1 MQAHNQDEFVISRVF
16 DAPRELVFD
25 AWTQKQH
32 LDKWFGPKGCQ
43 IVGGN
48 LDLREG
54 GTYHYGMR
62 MPDGN
67 VMWGKWTFREVRRP
81 EKLVLISTF
90 SDEQGG
96 ITVHPGN
103 PNWPRQTLSTT
114 SFESQGQ
121 RTLLTIKLAPY
132 QASEIERRTFAEN
145 HASMNGGWSGTFEQL
160 ASYLAEM
167 VRKAG

>member
-1 MQAHNQDEFVISRVF
+1 MSEAFIISRVF
-16 DAPRELVFD
+16 DASRELVFD
-25 AWTQKQH
+25 AWTKKEH
-32 LDKWFGPKGCQ
+32 LDNWFGPKGCK

-67 VMWGKWTFREVRRP
+67 VMWGKWTFREVKRP

-96 ITVHPGN
+96 VTVHPGN

-114 SFESQGQ
+114 TFESQGR
-121 RTLLTIKLAPY
+121 RTLLTIKWQPY
-132 QASEIERRTFAEN
+132 QASDIELTTFAEN

-160 ASYLAEM
+160 ASYLASV
-167 VRKAG
+167 VREPG

>member
-1 MQAHNQDEFVISRVF
+1 MQADSKNEFVISRVF

-25 AWTQKQH
+25 VWTQKQH
-32 LDKWFGPKGCQ
+32 LDRWFGPKGCK
-43 IVGGN
+43 IMGGN

-54 GTYHYGMR
+54 GTFHYGMQ
-62 MPDGN
+62 MPDGQ

-90 SDEQGG
+90 SNEQGG

-114 SFESQGQ
+114 TFESQGP
-121 RTLLTIKLAPY
+121 RTLLTIKWQPY
-132 QASEIERRTFAEN
+132 QASDIERRTFAEN

-160 ASYLAEM
+160 ASYLAEV
-167 VRKAG
+167 VRKVG

>member
-1 MQAHNQDEFVISRVF
+1 MQAQNKHEFVISRVF

-25 AWTQKQH
+25 AWTRKEH

-43 IVGGN
+43 IVGGE

-67 VMWGKWTFREVRRP
+67 VMWGKWTFREVKRP
-81 EKLVLISTF
+81 EKLVLISSF

-103 PNWPRQTLSTT
+103 PHWPRLTLSTT
-114 SFESQGQ
+114 LFESQGP
-121 RTLLTIKLAPY
+121 RTLLTIKWQPH
-132 QASEIERRTFAEN
+132 QATDIERRTFAEN
-145 HASMNGGWSGTFEQL
+145 HASMHGGWSGTFEQL
-160 ASYLAEM
+160 ARYLAEV
-167 VRKAG
+167 VRKDG

>member
-1 MQAHNQDEFVISRVF
+1 MQAHAKEEFIISRVF
-16 DAPRELVFD
+16 EAPRELVFD
-25 AWTQKQH
+25 AWTRKEH
-32 LDKWFGPKGCQ
+32 LDRWFGPKGCQ

-48 LDLREG
+48 LDLRDG

-81 EKLVLISTF
+81 EKLVLISSF

-96 ITVHPGN
+96 ITVHPGS
-103 PNWPRQTLSTT
+103 PNWPRLTLSTT
-114 SFESQGQ
+114 TFEPQGP
-121 RTLLTIKLAPY
+121 RTLLTIRWEPY
-132 QASEIERRTFAEN
+132 QATDIERRTFAEN

-167 VRKAG
+167 VRKTG

>member
-1 MQAHNQDEFVISRVF
+1 MQNPNEFVISRVF

-25 AWTQKQH
+25 AWTRKEH
-32 LDKWFGPKGCQ
+32 LDQWFGPKGCR

-54 GTYHYGMR
+54 GTYHYGMQ

-67 VMWGKWTFREVRRP
+67 VMWGKWVFREVRRP
-81 EKLVLISTF
+81 EKLVLISSF

-103 PNWPRQTLSTT
+103 PDWPRQTLSTT
-114 SFESQGQ
+114 TFESQGH
-121 RTLLTIKLAPY
+121 RTLLTIHWEPY
-132 QASEIERRTFAEN
+132 QASDIEVRTFTGN
-145 HASMNGGWSGTFEQL
+145 RASMQGGWSGTFEQL
-160 ASYLAEM
+160 ASYLSEV
-167 VRKAG
+167 VRKGG

>member
-1 MQAHNQDEFVISRVF
+1 MQAQDKDEFVISRVF

-25 AWTQKQH
+25 AWTKKEH

-96 ITVHPGN
+96 ITVHPGS

-114 SFESQGQ
+114 LFESQGP
-121 RTLLTIKLAPY
+121 RTLLTIKWQPY
-132 QASEIERRTFAEN
+132 QATEIERRTFAEN

-167 VRKAG
+167 VRKVG

>member
-1 MQAHNQDEFVISRVF
+1 MQADSKDEFVISRVF

-25 AWTQKQH
+25 VWTRKEH
-32 LDKWFGPKGCQ
+32 LDQWFGPKGCK

-54 GTYHYGMR
+54 GTFHYGMQ

-90 SDEQGG
+90 SDEKGG

-103 PNWPRQTLSTT
+103 PDWPRQTLSTT
-114 SFESQGQ
+114 TFESQGQ
-121 RTLLTIKLAPY
+121 RTLLTIKWQPY
-132 QASEIERRTFAEN
+132 QASDIERRTFAEN
-145 HASMNGGWSGTFEQL
+145 YASMNGGWSGTFEQL
-160 ASYLAEM
+160 ASYLAEV
-167 VRKAG
+167 VRRVR